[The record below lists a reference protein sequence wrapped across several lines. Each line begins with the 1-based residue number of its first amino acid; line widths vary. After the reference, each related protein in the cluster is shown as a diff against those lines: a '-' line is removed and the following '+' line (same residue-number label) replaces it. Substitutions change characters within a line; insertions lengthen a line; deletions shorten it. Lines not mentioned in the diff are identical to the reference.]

1 MGQNI
6 GDSRRYS
13 IPRLY
18 YLITP
23 AFILLDYGV
32 GVNVRVAVLDGL
44 PLYKNLYY
52 GFCVLC
58 GVAVYLLPVSSPFV
72 ALGESSINV
81 LLTILALFLPYVQN
95 LQRLADLEGDW
106 KVAGTFSTEG
116 AVNLVL
122 AATMAVVAFV
132 QSNKALSDRFEQ
144 ATHNSSAW
152 RQGQDQTGPF

>member
-1 MGQNI
+1 MNG
-6 GDSRRYS
+6 SWRYA

-18 YLITP
+18 YLVTP
-23 AFILLDYGV
+23 AFIALDYWA

-58 GVAVYLLPVSSPFV
+58 GVVVYLLPVSSPFV
-72 ALGESSINV
+72 ALGESSVNV

-95 LQRLADLEGDW
+95 IQRLADLEGNW
-106 KVAGTFSTEG
+106 KAAETFSTEG

-122 AATMAVVAFV
+122 AATMAVIGFV

-144 ATHNSSAW
+144 ATRGSSSW
-152 RQGQDQTGPF
+152 HQRQNRAGPL